1 MKFEYF
7 NCGIC
12 RYPVGAYFHKNLDY
26 IKESANGIMKLYPSG
41 LKIALVCR
49 GTSGCILASGV
60 GFILEEH
67 GYRVTLVISRKENES
82 HHSET
87 MCNAS
92 TLGADTIIVVID
104 DFISSGATIQKILED
119 LDASWSRRKTYDLL
133 CISNA
138 FDEPRIT
145 HDTNP
150 TTIDAIA
157 RFDTI
162 LCNNPN

>member
-12 RYPVGAYFHKNLDY
+12 RYPVGAYFHENLDY
-26 IKESANGIMKLYPSG
+26 IKESANGIMKLYPSRFE
-41 LKIALVCR
+41 IALVCR

-67 GYRVTLVISRKENES
+67 GYRVTLIVSRKENES
-82 HHSET
+82 HHSDN
-87 MCNAS
+87 MYHAS
-92 TLGADTIIVVID
+92 ALKLDTIIVVID

-119 LDASWSRRKTYDLL
+119 LDASRSRRKTYDLL

-138 FDEPRIT
+138 FNEPRII
-145 HDTNP
+145 HDTNL